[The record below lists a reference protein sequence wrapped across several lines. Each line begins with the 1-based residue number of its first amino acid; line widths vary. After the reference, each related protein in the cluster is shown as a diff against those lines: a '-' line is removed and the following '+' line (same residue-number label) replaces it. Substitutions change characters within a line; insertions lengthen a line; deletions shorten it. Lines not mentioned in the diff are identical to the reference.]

1 MKNLSYAVLLGIIF
15 LGCIPIVNGQTVSGY
30 SNPGIEKE
38 IDAVFMAAIQAAESF
53 DATKLISCVDD
64 RYQAG
69 FISNGVY
76 FTRFD
81 SLANTLNARTPG
93 SVKQH
98 ITIQKKKISVIAD
111 NIALVS
117 ASGVS
122 QIEANGGNPFEV
134 NFCWTFVYQ
143 KFNNEWKVIQSHQ
156 SGK

>member
-1 MKNLSYAVLLGIIF
+1 MKKQLVISLFLMLSIGFIQTSS
-15 LGCIPIVNGQTVSGY
+15 GQNVSGT

-38 IDAVFMAAIQAAESF
+38 IDAVFIAAIQAAESF
-53 DATKLISCVDD
+53 DVPKLISCVDD
-64 RYQAG
+64 RYNAG

-76 FTRFD
+76 YSRFD
-81 SLANTLNARTPG
+81 SLANTMNARTPG

-98 ITIQKKKISVIAD
+98 ITLQKKKISVIAD